1 MYKYPHRKNFSS
13 TNFNFGSGRHI
24 CRLESVLPLTFD
36 SSKVAV
42 YGLSTEGY
50 KIASHISNKGIP
62 VSIIDDSSGMAIT
75 LKPDI
80 AKTYSSVTSFIQ
92 DETLLDFEPFDV
104 AINNAS
110 YIFFSPRIRKSGPD
124 ARNHIVSKFQ
134 DVIKHVSKDSSIIYT
149 VPAGFGVNNENITL
163 IEHRTGLNVG
173 KNIFYHYMPVSSIS
187 SSLFDAIIG
196 TRTELNSSLANML
209 DGLYSDQTIKV
220 VDIEA
225 AEYIYCIRI
234 LRHYGSMSP
243 IFEICKF
250 ADNNFQHQDTET
262 ESFDEMYLD
271 DLIAGL
277 FDLNTILSSL
287 TGISPLTL
295 LLKGNIATV
304 ENYIKHLTEQIKIIL
319 KKYELKASKTKAI
332 ISWTFD
338 PNEMRGDRLEIISRL
353 ESRLKDYVGDV
364 ERQDSMF
371 DFYSSEKK
379 LIVISC
385 SKADFQRL
393 VKNNPNSEI
402 IILKATPLLG
412 QSSVKV

>member
-1 MYKYPHRKNFSS
+1 M
-13 TNFNFGSGRHI
+13 
-24 CRLESVLPLTFD
+24 PLTVE

-50 KIASHISNKGIP
+50 RIASHISNKGIP

-110 YIFFSPRIRKSGPD
+110 FIFFSPRIRKSWPD

-163 IEHRTGLNVG
+163 IEHRTGLSVG
-173 KNIFYHYMPVSSIS
+173 KNIFYYYMPISSIS
-187 SSLFDAIIG
+187 SNLFDAIIG
-196 TRTELNSSLANML
+196 SKTELNSNFASML
-209 DGLYSDQTIKV
+209 SGLYSDKTMKI
-220 VDIEA
+220 VDIES

-234 LRHYGSMSP
+234 LRHYGLMSP

-250 ADNNFQHQDTET
+250 ADNNFQHQNTET

-271 DLIAGL
+271 DLVGGL

-379 LIVISC
+379 LIIVSC
-385 SKADFQRL
+385 SKTDFQRL
-393 VKNNPNSEI
+393 TEYNPNSEI

-412 QSSVKV
+412 QSNIQA

>member
-1 MYKYPHRKNFSS
+1 M
-13 TNFNFGSGRHI
+13 
-24 CRLESVLPLTFD
+24 SVDPL
-36 SSKVAV
+36 KVAV

-110 YIFFSPRIRKSGPD
+110 YIFFTPRIRKSWPD
-124 ARNHIVSKFQ
+124 AKNHIGSKFQ
-134 DVIKHVSKDSSIIYT
+134 DVIKHLNKDSTIIYT

-163 IEHRTGLNVG
+163 IEHRTGLSVG
-173 KNIFYHYMPVSSIS
+173 KNIFYHYMPISSIPS
-187 SSLFDAIIG
+187 ALFDVIIG
-196 TRTELNSSLANML
+196 TKSELDSNLRSLLSGLDSSNR
-209 DGLYSDQTIKV
+209 IKV
-220 VDIEA
+220 VDIES
-225 AEYIYCIRI
+225 AEYLYSIRI
-234 LRHYGSMSP
+234 LRHYGLMSP

-250 ADNNFQHQDTET
+250 ADNTYQSQIMEN
-262 ESFDEMYLD
+262 ESYDEMYID
-271 DLIAGL
+271 DLVGGL

-295 LLKGNIATV
+295 LVKGNIATV
-304 ENYIKHLTEQIKIIL
+304 ENYLKHLTEQIKIIL

-338 PNEMRGDRLEIISRL
+338 PNEMRGDRLDIISRL

-364 ERQDSMF
+364 ERHDSLF

-379 LIVISC
+379 IIVVSC
-385 SKADFQRL
+385 SKDDFDRL
-393 VKNNPNSEI
+393 NKNNPNSEI
-402 IILKATPLLG
+402 IIIKATPILG
-412 QSSVKV
+412 QSNIQA

>member
-1 MYKYPHRKNFSS
+1 M
-13 TNFNFGSGRHI
+13 
-24 CRLESVLPLTFD
+24 SVDPL
-36 SSKVAV
+36 KVAV

-110 YIFFSPRIRKSGPD
+110 FIFFTPRIRKSWPD
-124 ARNHIVSKFQ
+124 AKNHIGSKFQ
-134 DVIKHVSKDSSIIYT
+134 DVIKHVNKDSSIIYT

-163 IEHRTGLNVG
+163 IEHRTGLSVG
-173 KNIFYHYMPVSSIS
+173 KNIFYHYMPISSIPS
-187 SSLFDAIIG
+187 ALFDAIIG
-196 TRTELNSSLANML
+196 TKSELDSNLTSLLSGLDSSN
-209 DGLYSDQTIKV
+209 TIKV
-220 VDIEA
+220 VDIES
-225 AEYIYCIRI
+225 AEYLYSIRI
-234 LRHYGSMSP
+234 LRHYGLMSP

-250 ADNNFQHQDTET
+250 ADSTYQSQIMEN
-262 ESFDEMYLD
+262 ESYDEIYID
-271 DLIAGL
+271 DLVGGL

-295 LLKGNIATV
+295 LVKGNIATV
-304 ENYIKHLTEQIKIIL
+304 ENYLKHLTEQIKIIL

-338 PNEMRGDRLEIISRL
+338 PNEMRGDRLDIISRL
-353 ESRLKDYVGDV
+353 ESRLRDYVGDV
-364 ERQDSMF
+364 ERHDSLF

-379 LIVISC
+379 IIVVSC
-385 SKADFQRL
+385 SKDDFDRL
-393 VKNNPNSEI
+393 NKNNPNSEI
-402 IILKATPLLG
+402 IMIKATPILV
-412 QSSVKV
+412 QSGIRA

>member
-1 MYKYPHRKNFSS
+1 
-13 TNFNFGSGRHI
+13 
-24 CRLESVLPLTFD
+24 LPLTFD

-110 YIFFSPRIRKSGPD
+110 YIFFSPRIRKSWPD

-220 VDIEA
+220 VDMEA

-271 DLIAGL
+271 DLVAGL

-379 LIVISC
+379 LIVVSC
-385 SKADFQRL
+385 SKTDFQKL
-393 VKNNPNSEI
+393 TKNNPNSEI

-412 QSSVKV
+412 QSNLQA

>member
-1 MYKYPHRKNFSS
+1 L
-13 TNFNFGSGRHI
+13 TA
-24 CRLESVLPLTFD
+24 ESL
-36 SSKVAV
+36 KVAV

-50 KIASHISNKGIP
+50 KIASHISTKGIP

-104 AINNAS
+104 AINSAS
-110 YIFFSPRIRKSGPD
+110 FIFFTPRIRKSWPD
-124 ARNHIVSKFQ
+124 AKNHIGSKFQ
-134 DVIKHVSKDSSIIYT
+134 DVIKHVNKDSSIINA

-163 IEHRTGLNVG
+163 IERRTGLSVG

-187 SSLFDAIIG
+187 STLFGSSIG
-196 TRTELNSSLANML
+196 TKSQVNSNLTSLLN
-209 DGLYSDQTIKV
+209 GLYPNNMMKI
-220 VDIEA
+220 VDIES

-234 LRHYGSMSP
+234 LRHYGLMSP

-250 ADNNFQHQDTET
+250 ADHNFQSQMM
-262 ESFDEMYLD
+262 ESGSIDEIFLD
-271 DLIAGL
+271 DLVVGL

-287 TGISPLTL
+287 AGISPLTL
-295 LLKGNIATV
+295 LVKGNIATV
-304 ENYIKHLTEQIKIIL
+304 ENYLKHLTEQIKILL
-319 KKYELKASKTKAI
+319 KRFELKASKTKAI

-364 ERQDSMF
+364 ERHDSIF

-379 LIVISC
+379 LIVLSC
-385 SKADFQRL
+385 SKTDFEKL
-393 VKNNPNSEI
+393 NKNNPNSEI
-402 IILKATPLLG
+402 IIVKATPLL
-412 QSSVKV
+412 VKSGIGG

>member
-1 MYKYPHRKNFSS
+1 LRS
-13 TNFNFGSGRHI
+13 I
-24 CRLESVLPLTFD
+24 LPLTVE

-50 KIASHISNKGIP
+50 RIASHISTKGIP

-110 YIFFSPRIRKSGPD
+110 FIFFSPRIRKSWPD

-163 IEHRTGLNVG
+163 IEHRTGLSVG
-173 KNIFYHYMPVSSIS
+173 KNIFYHYMPISSIS
-187 SSLFDAIIG
+187 SNLFDAIIG
-196 TRTELNSSLANML
+196 TRTELNSNFASML
-209 DGLYSDQTIKV
+209 SGLYSDKTMKM
-220 VDIEA
+220 VDIES

-234 LRHYGSMSP
+234 LRHYGLMSP

-250 ADNNFQHQDTET
+250 ADNNFQHQNTET

-271 DLIAGL
+271 DLVGGL

-304 ENYIKHLTEQIKIIL
+304 ENYIKHLTEHIKIIL

-332 ISWTFD
+332 ISWTCD

-379 LIVISC
+379 LIVVSC
-385 SKADFQRL
+385 SKTDFQKL
-393 VKNNPNSEI
+393 TKNNPNSEI

-412 QSSVKV
+412 QSNLQA

>member
-1 MYKYPHRKNFSS
+1 M
-13 TNFNFGSGRHI
+13 
-24 CRLESVLPLTFD
+24 PLTVE

-50 KIASHISNKGIP
+50 RIASHISNKGIP

-110 YIFFSPRIRKSGPD
+110 FIFFSPRIRKSWPD

-149 VPAGFGVNNENITL
+149 VPAGFGVNNENIAL
-163 IEHRTGLNVG
+163 IEHRTGLSVG
-173 KNIFYHYMPVSSIS
+173 KNIFYHYMPISSIS
-187 SSLFDAIIG
+187 SNLFDAIIG
-196 TRTELNSSLANML
+196 TKTELNSNLASML
-209 DGLYSDQTIKV
+209 SGLYSDKTMKV
-220 VDIEA
+220 VDIES

-234 LRHYGSMSP
+234 LRHYGLMSP

-250 ADNNFQHQDTET
+250 ADNNFQHQNTET

-271 DLIAGL
+271 DLVGGL
-277 FDLNTILSSL
+277 FDLNIILSSL

-353 ESRLKDYVGDV
+353 ESRLKDYVGEV

-379 LIVISC
+379 LIIVSC
-385 SKADFQRL
+385 SKTDFQRL
-393 VKNNPNSEI
+393 TENNPNSEI

-412 QSSVKV
+412 QSNIQA

>member
-1 MYKYPHRKNFSS
+1 M
-13 TNFNFGSGRHI
+13 
-24 CRLESVLPLTFD
+24 SVDPL
-36 SSKVAV
+36 KVAV

-110 YIFFSPRIRKSGPD
+110 YIFFTPRIRKSWPD
-124 ARNHIVSKFQ
+124 AKNHIGSKFQ
-134 DVIKHVSKDSSIIYT
+134 DVIKHVNKDSSIIYT

-163 IEHRTGLNVG
+163 IEHRTGLSVG
-173 KNIFYHYMPVSSIS
+173 KNIFYHYMPISSIPS
-187 SSLFDAIIG
+187 ALFDAIIG
-196 TRTELNSSLANML
+196 TKSELHSNLTSLLSGLDSSNR
-209 DGLYSDQTIKV
+209 IKV
-220 VDIEA
+220 VDIES
-225 AEYIYCIRI
+225 AEYLYSIRI
-234 LRHYGSMSP
+234 LRHYGLMSP

-250 ADNNFQHQDTET
+250 ADNSYQSKIMEN
-262 ESFDEMYLD
+262 ESYDEMYID
-271 DLIAGL
+271 DLVGGL

-295 LLKGNIATV
+295 LVKGNIATV
-304 ENYIKHLTEQIKIIL
+304 ENYLKHLTEQIKIIL

-338 PNEMRGDRLEIISRL
+338 PNEMRGDRLDIISRL

-364 ERQDSMF
+364 ERHDSLF

-379 LIVISC
+379 IIVVSC
-385 SKADFQRL
+385 SKDDFDRL
-393 VKNNPNSEI
+393 NKNNPNSEI
-402 IILKATPLLG
+402 IIIKATPILG
-412 QSSVKV
+412 QSNIQA

>member
-1 MYKYPHRKNFSS
+1 M
-13 TNFNFGSGRHI
+13 
-24 CRLESVLPLTFD
+24 SVDPL
-36 SSKVAV
+36 KVAV

-104 AINNAS
+104 AISNAS
-110 YIFFSPRIRKSGPD
+110 YIFFTPRIRKSWPD
-124 ARNHIVSKFQ
+124 AKNHIGSKFQ
-134 DVIKHVSKDSSIIYT
+134 DVIKHVNKDSSIIYT

-163 IEHRTGLNVG
+163 IEHRTGLSVG
-173 KNIFYHYMPVSSIS
+173 KNIFYHYMPISSIPS
-187 SSLFDAIIG
+187 ALFDAIIG
-196 TRTELNSSLANML
+196 TKSELDSNLTSLLSGLDSSN
-209 DGLYSDQTIKV
+209 TIKV
-220 VDIEA
+220 VDIES
-225 AEYIYCIRI
+225 AEYLYSIRI
-234 LRHYGSMSP
+234 LRHYGLMSP

-250 ADNNFQHQDTET
+250 ADSTYQSQIMEN
-262 ESFDEMYLD
+262 ESYDEIYID
-271 DLIAGL
+271 DLVGGL

-295 LLKGNIATV
+295 LVKGNIATV
-304 ENYIKHLTEQIKIIL
+304 ENYLKHLTEQIKIIL

-338 PNEMRGDRLEIISRL
+338 PNEMRGDRLDIISRL
-353 ESRLKDYVGDV
+353 ESRLRDYVGDV
-364 ERQDSMF
+364 ERHDSLF

-379 LIVISC
+379 IIVVSC
-385 SKADFQRL
+385 SKNDFDRL
-393 VKNNPNSEI
+393 NKNNPNSEI
-402 IILKATPLLG
+402 IMIKATPILG
-412 QSSVKV
+412 QSNIQA

>member
-1 MYKYPHRKNFSS
+1 MELVLLLSA
-13 TNFNFGSGRHI
+13 
-24 CRLESVLPLTFD
+24 ESL
-36 SSKVAV
+36 KVAV

-50 KIASHISNKGIP
+50 KIASHISSKGIP

-110 YIFFSPRIRKSGPD
+110 FIFFTPRIRKSWPD
-124 ARNHIVSKFQ
+124 AKNHIGSKFQ
-134 DVIKHVSKDSSIIYT
+134 DVIKHVNKDSSIIYS

-163 IEHRTGLNVG
+163 IERRTGLSVG
-173 KNIFYHYMPVSSIS
+173 KNIFYHYMPISSIS
-187 SSLFDAIIG
+187 STLFEPILGTKSHLNPNLTSL
-196 TRTELNSSLANML
+196 LN
-209 DGLYSDQTIKV
+209 GLYPNNTMKIV
-220 VDIEA
+220 GIES
-225 AEYIYCIRI
+225 AEYVYCIRI
-234 LRHYGSMSP
+234 LRHYGLMSP

-250 ADNNFQHQDTET
+250 ADHTFQSQIM
-262 ESFDEMYLD
+262 ESESLDEIYLD
-271 DLIAGL
+271 DLVVGL
-277 FDLNTILSSL
+277 FDLNTILYSL
-287 TGISPLTL
+287 AGISPLTL
-295 LLKGNIATV
+295 LVKGNIATV

-319 KKYELKASKTKAI
+319 KRFELKASRTKAI

-364 ERQDSMF
+364 ERHDSIF

-379 LIVISC
+379 LIVLSC
-385 SKADFQRL
+385 SKTDFEKL
-393 VKNNPNSEI
+393 NKNNPNSEI
-402 IILKATPLLG
+402 IIVKATPLLVQPSIRG
-412 QSSVKV
+412 

>member
-1 MYKYPHRKNFSS
+1 MSASS
-13 TNFNFGSGRHI
+13 
-24 CRLESVLPLTFD
+24 L
-36 SSKVAV
+36 KVAV

-50 KIASHISNKGIP
+50 RIASHISNKGIP

-75 LKPDI
+75 LKQDI

-104 AINNAS
+104 AVNNAS
-110 YIFFSPRIRKSGPD
+110 FIFFTPRIRKSWPD
-124 ARNHIVSKFQ
+124 AKNHIGSKFQ
-134 DVIKHVSKDSSIIYT
+134 DVIKHVNKDSSIINT
-149 VPAGFGVNNENITL
+149 VPAGFGANNEYITL

-173 KNIFYHYMPVSSIS
+173 KNIFYHYMPISSIS
-187 SSLFDAIIG
+187 STVFDAIIG
-196 TRTELNSSLANML
+196 TRSEVNPNLESML
-209 DGLYSDQTIKV
+209 SQLYPYSTLKV
-220 VDIEA
+220 VDIES
-225 AEYIYCIRI
+225 AEYFYCIGI
-234 LRHYGSMSP
+234 LRHYGLMSP

-250 ADNNFQHQDTET
+250 ADSSFQSQMIESQ
-262 ESFDEMYLD
+262 SFDDLYLD
-271 DLIAGL
+271 DLVSGL

-287 TGISPLTL
+287 AGISPLTL

-304 ENYIKHLTEQIKIIL
+304 ENYIKYLTEQIKIIL

-364 ERQDSMF
+364 ERHDSIF

-379 LIVISC
+379 LIVVSC
-385 SKADFQRL
+385 SKIDFERIN
-393 VKNNPNSEI
+393 KNNPNSEI
-402 IILKATPLLG
+402 IIVKATPLLG
-412 QSSVKV
+412 QSRLQS

>member
-1 MYKYPHRKNFSS
+1 M
-13 TNFNFGSGRHI
+13 GSI
-24 CRLESVLPLTFD
+24 LPLTVE

-50 KIASHISNKGIP
+50 RIASHISNKGIP

-80 AKTYSSVTSFIQ
+80 FKTYSSVTSFIQ

-110 YIFFSPRIRKSGPD
+110 FIFFSPRIRKSWPD

-163 IEHRTGLNVG
+163 IEHRTGLSVG
-173 KNIFYHYMPVSSIS
+173 KNIFYHYMPISSIS
-187 SSLFDAIIG
+187 SNLFDAIIG
-196 TRTELNSSLANML
+196 TRTELNSNFASML
-209 DGLYSDQTIKV
+209 SGLYSDKTMKM
-220 VDIEA
+220 VDIES

-234 LRHYGSMSP
+234 LRHYGLMSP

-250 ADNNFQHQDTET
+250 ADNNFQHQNTET

-271 DLIAGL
+271 DLVGGL

-338 PNEMRGDRLEIISRL
+338 PNEMRGDRLEIVSRL

-364 ERQDSMF
+364 ERQESMF

-379 LIVISC
+379 LIVVSC
-385 SKADFQRL
+385 SKTDFQKL
-393 VKNNPNSEI
+393 TKNNPNSEI
-402 IILKATPLLG
+402 IILRATPLLG
-412 QSSVKV
+412 QSNLQA

>member
-1 MYKYPHRKNFSS
+1 L
-13 TNFNFGSGRHI
+13 GSI
-24 CRLESVLPLTFD
+24 LPLTVE

-50 KIASHISNKGIP
+50 RIASHISNKGIP

-80 AKTYSSVTSFIQ
+80 FKTYSSVTSFIQ

-110 YIFFSPRIRKSGPD
+110 FIFFSPRIRKSWPD

-163 IEHRTGLNVG
+163 IEHRTGLSVG
-173 KNIFYHYMPVSSIS
+173 KNIFYHYMPISSIS
-187 SSLFDAIIG
+187 SILFDAIIG
-196 TRTELNSSLANML
+196 TRTELNSNFASML
-209 DGLYSDQTIKV
+209 SGLYSDKTMEI
-220 VDIEA
+220 VDIES

-234 LRHYGSMSP
+234 LRHYGLMSP

-250 ADNNFQHQDTET
+250 ADNNFQHQNTET

-271 DLIAGL
+271 DLVGGL

-379 LIVISC
+379 LIVVSC
-385 SKADFQRL
+385 SKTDFQKL
-393 VKNNPNSEI
+393 TKNNPNSEI

-412 QSSVKV
+412 QSNLQA

>member
-1 MYKYPHRKNFSS
+1 L
-13 TNFNFGSGRHI
+13 GSI
-24 CRLESVLPLTFD
+24 LPLTVE

-50 KIASHISNKGIP
+50 RIASHISNKGIP

-110 YIFFSPRIRKSGPD
+110 FIFFSPRIRKSWPD

-149 VPAGFGVNNENITL
+149 VPAGFGVNNENIAL
-163 IEHRTGLNVG
+163 IEHRTGLSVG
-173 KNIFYHYMPVSSIS
+173 KNIFYHYMPISSIS
-187 SSLFDAIIG
+187 SNFDAIIG
-196 TRTELNSSLANML
+196 TKTELNSNFASML
-209 DGLYSDQTIKV
+209 SGLYSDKTMKV
-220 VDIEA
+220 VDIES

-234 LRHYGSMSP
+234 LRHYGLMSP

-250 ADNNFQHQDTET
+250 ADNNFQHQNTET

-271 DLIAGL
+271 DLVGGL

-379 LIVISC
+379 LIIVSC
-385 SKADFQRL
+385 SKTDFQRL
-393 VKNNPNSEI
+393 TENNPNSEI

-412 QSSVKV
+412 QSNIQA

>member
-1 MYKYPHRKNFSS
+1 M
-13 TNFNFGSGRHI
+13 GSI
-24 CRLESVLPLTFD
+24 LPLTVE

-50 KIASHISNKGIP
+50 RIASHISTKGIP

-110 YIFFSPRIRKSGPD
+110 FIFFSPRIRKSWPD

-163 IEHRTGLNVG
+163 IEHRTGLSVG
-173 KNIFYHYMPVSSIS
+173 KNIFYHYMPISSIS
-187 SSLFDAIIG
+187 SNLFDAIIG
-196 TRTELNSSLANML
+196 TRTELNSNFASML
-209 DGLYSDQTIKV
+209 SGLYSDKTMKI
-220 VDIEA
+220 VDIES

-234 LRHYGSMSP
+234 LRHYGLMSP

-250 ADNNFQHQDTET
+250 ADNNFQHQNTET

-271 DLIAGL
+271 DLVGGL

-332 ISWTFD
+332 ISWTCD
-338 PNEMRGDRLEIISRL
+338 PNEMRGDRLEIVSRL

-379 LIVISC
+379 LIVVSC
-385 SKADFQRL
+385 SKTDFQKL
-393 VKNNPNSEI
+393 TKNNPNSEI

-412 QSSVKV
+412 QSNLQA

>member
-1 MYKYPHRKNFSS
+1 MSASS
-13 TNFNFGSGRHI
+13 
-24 CRLESVLPLTFD
+24 L
-36 SSKVAV
+36 KVAV

-50 KIASHISNKGIP
+50 RIASHISNKGIP

-75 LKPDI
+75 LKQDI

-104 AINNAS
+104 AVNNAS
-110 YIFFSPRIRKSGPD
+110 FIFFTPRIRKSWPD
-124 ARNHIVSKFQ
+124 AKNHIGSKFQ
-134 DVIKHVSKDSSIIYT
+134 DVIKHVNKDSSIINT
-149 VPAGFGVNNENITL
+149 VPAGFGANNEYITL

-173 KNIFYHYMPVSSIS
+173 KNIFYHYMPISSIS
-187 SSLFDAIIG
+187 STVFDAIIG
-196 TRTELNSSLANML
+196 TRSEVNPNLESML
-209 DGLYSDQTIKV
+209 SQLYPYNTLKV
-220 VDIEA
+220 VDIES
-225 AEYIYCIRI
+225 AEYFYCIGI
-234 LRHYGSMSP
+234 LRHYGLMSP

-250 ADNNFQHQDTET
+250 ADSSFQSQMIESQ
-262 ESFDEMYLD
+262 SFDDLYLD
-271 DLIAGL
+271 DLVSGL

-287 TGISPLTL
+287 AGISPLTL

-304 ENYIKHLTEQIKIIL
+304 ENYIKYLTEQIKIIL

-379 LIVISC
+379 LIVVSC
-385 SKADFQRL
+385 SKPDFERIT
-393 VKNNPNSEI
+393 KNNPNSEI
-402 IILKATPLLG
+402 IIVKATPLLG
-412 QSSVKV
+412 QSRLQS

>member
-1 MYKYPHRKNFSS
+1 MYRWPNGKNFSS
-13 TNFNFGSGRHI
+13 TNFNFGSDTRI
-24 CRLESVLPLTFD
+24 CHLERIMSMNAETL
-36 SSKVAV
+36 KVAV

-50 KIASHISNKGIP
+50 KIASHISTKGIH

-110 YIFFSPRIRKSGPD
+110 FVFFTPRIRKSWPD
-124 ARNHIVSKFQ
+124 AKSHIVSKFQ
-134 DVIKHVSKDSSIIYT
+134 DVIKHVNKDSSIIYT
-149 VPAGFGVNNENITL
+149 VPTGFGVNNENITL
-163 IEHRTGLNVG
+163 IERRTGLSVG
-173 KNIFYHYMPVSSIS
+173 KNIFYHYMPMSPIS
-187 SSLFDAIIG
+187 STIFETIIG
-196 TRTELNSSLANML
+196 TKSELNSVFVNLLN
-209 DGLYSDQTIKV
+209 GLFPSSAIKTL
-220 VDIEA
+220 DIES

-234 LRHYGSMSP
+234 LKHYGLMSP

-250 ADNNFQHQDTET
+250 AERSFQSQMMQF
-262 ESFDEMYLD
+262 ESLDEIYLD
-271 DLIAGL
+271 DLVSGL

-287 TGISPLTL
+287 SGISPLTL
-295 LLKGNIATV
+295 LVKGNIATI

-319 KKYELKASKTKAI
+319 KKFELKASKTKAI

-364 ERQDSMF
+364 ERQDSRF
-371 DFYSSEKK
+371 DYYSSEKK
-379 LIVISC
+379 VIIVSC
-385 SKADFQRL
+385 SKADFNKIQ
-393 VKNNPNSEI
+393 NNPTSEI
-402 IILKATPLLG
+402 LIVKATPILG
-412 QSSVKV
+412 QIPD

>member
-1 MYKYPHRKNFSS
+1 
-13 TNFNFGSGRHI
+13 
-24 CRLESVLPLTFD
+24 L
-36 SSKVAV
+36 KVAV

-50 KIASHISNKGIP
+50 KIASHISTKGIP

-110 YIFFSPRIRKSGPD
+110 YIFFTPRIRKSWPD
-124 ARNHIVSKFQ
+124 AKNHIASKFQ

-149 VPAGFGVNNENITL
+149 VPTGFGANNENITL
-163 IEHRTGLNVG
+163 IEHRTGLKVG
-173 KNIFYHYMPVSSIS
+173 KNIFYHYMPVSSIPS
-187 SSLFDAIIG
+187 ALFDAIIG
-196 TRTELNSSLANML
+196 TKSELDSNLTSLLSGLDSSNR
-209 DGLYSDQTIKV
+209 IKV
-220 VDIEA
+220 VDIES
-225 AEYIYCIRI
+225 AEYLYCIRI
-234 LRHYGSMSP
+234 LRHYGLMSP

-250 ADNNFQHQDTET
+250 ADNSYQSKIMEN
-262 ESFDEMYLD
+262 ESYDEMYID
-271 DLIAGL
+271 DLVGGL

-295 LLKGNIATV
+295 LIKGNIATV
-304 ENYIKHLTEQIKIIL
+304 ENYLKHLTEQIKIIL

-338 PNEMRGDRLEIISRL
+338 PNEMRGDRLDIISRL

-364 ERQDSMF
+364 ERHDSLF

-379 LIVISC
+379 IIVVSC
-385 SKADFQRL
+385 SKDDFDRL
-393 VKNNPNSEI
+393 NKNNPNSEI
-402 IILKATPLLG
+402 IIIKATPILG
-412 QSSVKV
+412 QSNIQA

>member
-1 MYKYPHRKNFSS
+1 M
-13 TNFNFGSGRHI
+13 
-24 CRLESVLPLTFD
+24 PLTVE

-50 KIASHISNKGIP
+50 RIASHISTKGIP

-110 YIFFSPRIRKSGPD
+110 FIFFSPRIRKSWPD

-163 IEHRTGLNVG
+163 IEHRTGLSVG
-173 KNIFYHYMPVSSIS
+173 KNIFYHYMPISSIS
-187 SSLFDAIIG
+187 SILFDAIIG
-196 TRTELNSSLANML
+196 TRTELNSNFASML
-209 DGLYSDQTIKV
+209 SGLYSDKTMKM
-220 VDIEA
+220 VDIES

-234 LRHYGSMSP
+234 LRHYGLMSP

-250 ADNNFQHQDTET
+250 ADNNFQHQNTET

-271 DLIAGL
+271 DLVGGL

-379 LIVISC
+379 LIVVSC
-385 SKADFQRL
+385 SKTDFQKL
-393 VKNNPNSEI
+393 TKNNPNSEI

-412 QSSVKV
+412 QSNLQA

>member
-1 MYKYPHRKNFSS
+1 M
-13 TNFNFGSGRHI
+13 GSI
-24 CRLESVLPLTFD
+24 LPLTVE

-50 KIASHISNKGIP
+50 RIASHISNKGIP

-110 YIFFSPRIRKSGPD
+110 FIFFSPRIRKSWPD

-163 IEHRTGLNVG
+163 IEHRTGLSVG
-173 KNIFYHYMPVSSIS
+173 KNIFYHYMPISSIS
-187 SSLFDAIIG
+187 SNLFDAIIG
-196 TRTELNSSLANML
+196 TNTELNSNFASML
-209 DGLYSDQTIKV
+209 SGLYSDKTMKV
-220 VDIEA
+220 VDIES

-234 LRHYGSMSP
+234 LRHYGLMSP

-250 ADNNFQHQDTET
+250 ANNNFQHQNTET

-271 DLIAGL
+271 DLVGGL

-304 ENYIKHLTEQIKIIL
+304 ENYIKNLTEQIKIIL

-379 LIVISC
+379 LIIVSC
-385 SKADFQRL
+385 SKTDFQRL
-393 VKNNPNSEI
+393 TENNPNSEI

-412 QSSVKV
+412 QSNIQA

>member
-1 MYKYPHRKNFSS
+1 
-13 TNFNFGSGRHI
+13 
-24 CRLESVLPLTFD
+24 LSVDPL
-36 SSKVAV
+36 KVAV

-62 VSIIDDSSGMAIT
+62 VSIIDDSSGMAII

-110 YIFFSPRIRKSGPD
+110 FIFFTPRIRKSWPD
-124 ARNHIVSKFQ
+124 AKNHIGSKFQ
-134 DVIKHVSKDSSIIYT
+134 DVIKHLNKDSTIIYT

-163 IEHRTGLNVG
+163 IEHRTGLSVG
-173 KNIFYHYMPVSSIS
+173 KNIFYHYMPISSIPS
-187 SSLFDAIIG
+187 ALFDVIIG
-196 TRTELNSSLANML
+196 TKSELDSNLRSLLSGLDSSNR
-209 DGLYSDQTIKV
+209 IKV
-220 VDIEA
+220 VDIES
-225 AEYIYCIRI
+225 AEYLYSIRI
-234 LRHYGSMSP
+234 LRHYGLMSP

-250 ADNNFQHQDTET
+250 ADNTYQSQIMEN
-262 ESFDEMYLD
+262 ESYDEMYID
-271 DLIAGL
+271 DLVGGL

-295 LLKGNIATV
+295 LVKGNIAAV
-304 ENYIKHLTEQIKIIL
+304 ENYLKHLTEQIKIIL

-338 PNEMRGDRLEIISRL
+338 PNEMRGDRLDIISRL

-364 ERQDSMF
+364 ERHDSLF

-379 LIVISC
+379 IIVVSC
-385 SKADFQRL
+385 SKDDFDRL
-393 VKNNPNSEI
+393 NKNNPNSEI
-402 IILKATPLLG
+402 IIIKATPILG
-412 QSSVKV
+412 QSNIQA

>member
-1 MYKYPHRKNFSS
+1 
-13 TNFNFGSGRHI
+13 
-24 CRLESVLPLTFD
+24 L
-36 SSKVAV
+36 KVAV

-50 KIASHISNKGIP
+50 KIASHISTKGIP

-110 YIFFSPRIRKSGPD
+110 YIFFTPRIRKSWPD
-124 ARNHIVSKFQ
+124 AKNHIASKFQ

-149 VPAGFGVNNENITL
+149 VPTGFGANNENITL
-163 IEHRTGLNVG
+163 IEHRTGLKVG
-173 KNIFYHYMPVSSIS
+173 KNIFYHYMPVSSIPS
-187 SSLFDAIIG
+187 ALFDAIIG
-196 TRTELNSSLANML
+196 TKSELDSNLTSLLSGLDSSNR
-209 DGLYSDQTIKV
+209 IKV
-220 VDIEA
+220 VDIES
-225 AEYIYCIRI
+225 AEYLYCIRI
-234 LRHYGSMSP
+234 LRHYGLMSP

-250 ADNNFQHQDTET
+250 ADNSYQSKIMEN
-262 ESFDEMYLD
+262 ESYDEMYID
-271 DLIAGL
+271 DLVGGL

-295 LLKGNIATV
+295 LIKGNIATV
-304 ENYIKHLTEQIKIIL
+304 ENYLKHLTEQIKIIL

-338 PNEMRGDRLEIISRL
+338 PNEMRGDRLDIISRL

-364 ERQDSMF
+364 ERHDSLF

-379 LIVISC
+379 IIVVSC
-385 SKADFQRL
+385 SKDDFDRL
-393 VKNNPNSEI
+393 NKNNLNSEI
-402 IILKATPLLG
+402 IIIKATPILG
-412 QSSVKV
+412 QSNIQV

>member
-1 MYKYPHRKNFSS
+1 MW
-13 TNFNFGSGRHI
+13 
-24 CRLESVLPLTFD
+24 LVLLLSVDPL
-36 SSKVAV
+36 KVAV

-110 YIFFSPRIRKSGPD
+110 YIFFTPRIRKSWPD
-124 ARNHIVSKFQ
+124 AKNHIGSKFQ
-134 DVIKHVSKDSSIIYT
+134 DVIKHVNKDSSIIYT

-163 IEHRTGLNVG
+163 IEHRTGLRVG
-173 KNIFYHYMPVSSIS
+173 KNIFYHYMPIS
-187 SSLFDAIIG
+187 SMPSALFDAIIG
-196 TRTELNSSLANML
+196 TKSELDSNLTSLLSGLDSSNR
-209 DGLYSDQTIKV
+209 IKV
-220 VDIEA
+220 VDIES
-225 AEYIYCIRI
+225 AEYLYSIRI
-234 LRHYGSMSP
+234 LRHYGLMSP

-250 ADNNFQHQDTET
+250 ADNTYQSQIMEN
-262 ESFDEMYLD
+262 ESYDEMYID
-271 DLIAGL
+271 DLVGGL

-295 LLKGNIATV
+295 LVKGNIAAV
-304 ENYIKHLTEQIKIIL
+304 ENYLKHLTEQIKIIL

-332 ISWTFD
+332 ISWTCD
-338 PNEMRGDRLEIISRL
+338 PNEMRGDRLDIISRL

-364 ERQDSMF
+364 ERHDSFF

-379 LIVISC
+379 IIVVSC
-385 SKADFQRL
+385 SKVDFDRL
-393 VKNNPNSEI
+393 NKNNPNSEI
-402 IILKATPLLG
+402 IIIKATPILG
-412 QSSVKV
+412 QSNIQA

>member
-1 MYKYPHRKNFSS
+1 L
-13 TNFNFGSGRHI
+13 TA
-24 CRLESVLPLTFD
+24 ESL
-36 SSKVAV
+36 KVAV

-50 KIASHISNKGIP
+50 KIASHISTKGIP

-104 AINNAS
+104 AINSAS
-110 YIFFSPRIRKSGPD
+110 FIFFTPRIRKSWPD
-124 ARNHIVSKFQ
+124 AKNHIGSKFQ
-134 DVIKHVSKDSSIIYT
+134 DVIKHVNKDSSIINT

-163 IEHRTGLNVG
+163 IERRTGLSVG

-187 SSLFDAIIG
+187 SSLFESIIG
-196 TRTELNSSLANML
+196 TKSQVNSNLTSLLN
-209 DGLYSDQTIKV
+209 GLYPNNMMKI
-220 VDIEA
+220 VDIES

-234 LRHYGSMSP
+234 LRHYGLMSP

-250 ADNNFQHQDTET
+250 ADHNFQSQIM
-262 ESFDEMYLD
+262 ESGSIDEIFLD
-271 DLIAGL
+271 DLVVGL

-287 TGISPLTL
+287 AGISPLTL
-295 LLKGNIATV
+295 LVKGNIATV
-304 ENYIKHLTEQIKIIL
+304 ENYLKHLTEQIKILL
-319 KKYELKASKTKAI
+319 KRFELKASKTKAI

-364 ERQDSMF
+364 ERHDSIF

-379 LIVISC
+379 IIVLSC
-385 SKADFQRL
+385 SKTDFEKL
-393 VKNNPNSEI
+393 NKNNPNSEI
-402 IILKATPLLG
+402 IIVKATPLLV
-412 QSSVKV
+412 QSGIGG

>member
-1 MYKYPHRKNFSS
+1 M
-13 TNFNFGSGRHI
+13 GSI
-24 CRLESVLPLTFD
+24 LPLTVE
-36 SSKVAV
+36 SSNVAV

-50 KIASHISNKGIP
+50 RIASHISTKGIP

-110 YIFFSPRIRKSGPD
+110 FIFFSPRIRKSWPD

-163 IEHRTGLNVG
+163 IEHRTGLSVG
-173 KNIFYHYMPVSSIS
+173 KNIFYHYMPISSIS
-187 SSLFDAIIG
+187 SILFDAIIG
-196 TRTELNSSLANML
+196 TRTELNSNFASML
-209 DGLYSDQTIKV
+209 SGLYSDKTMKI
-220 VDIEA
+220 VDIES

-234 LRHYGSMSP
+234 LRHYGLMSP

-250 ADNNFQHQDTET
+250 ADNNFQHQNTET

-271 DLIAGL
+271 DLVGGL

-379 LIVISC
+379 LIVVSC
-385 SKADFQRL
+385 SKTDFQKL
-393 VKNNPNSEI
+393 TKNNPNSEI

-412 QSSVKV
+412 QSNLQP

>member
-1 MYKYPHRKNFSS
+1 M
-13 TNFNFGSGRHI
+13 GSI
-24 CRLESVLPLTFD
+24 LPLTVE

-50 KIASHISNKGIP
+50 RIASHISNKGIP

-110 YIFFSPRIRKSGPD
+110 FIFFSPRIRKSWPD

-163 IEHRTGLNVG
+163 IEHRTGLSVG
-173 KNIFYHYMPVSSIS
+173 KNIFYHYMPISSIS
-187 SSLFDAIIG
+187 SNLFDAIIG
-196 TRTELNSSLANML
+196 TRTELNSNFASML
-209 DGLYSDQTIKV
+209 SGLYSDKTMEI
-220 VDIEA
+220 VDIES

-234 LRHYGSMSP
+234 LRHYGLMSP

-250 ADNNFQHQDTET
+250 ADNNFQHQNTET

-271 DLIAGL
+271 DLVGGL

-304 ENYIKHLTEQIKIIL
+304 ENYIKHLTEHIKIIL

-338 PNEMRGDRLEIISRL
+338 PNEMRGDRLEIVSRL

-379 LIVISC
+379 LIVVSC
-385 SKADFQRL
+385 SKTDFQKL
-393 VKNNPNSEI
+393 TKNNPNSEI

-412 QSSVKV
+412 QSNLQA

>member
-1 MYKYPHRKNFSS
+1 
-13 TNFNFGSGRHI
+13 
-24 CRLESVLPLTFD
+24 L
-36 SSKVAV
+36 KVAV

-110 YIFFSPRIRKSGPD
+110 YIFFTPRIRKSWPD
-124 ARNHIVSKFQ
+124 AKNHIGSKFQ
-134 DVIKHVSKDSSIIYT
+134 DVIKHVNKDSSIIYT

-163 IEHRTGLNVG
+163 IEHRTGLSVG
-173 KNIFYHYMPVSSIS
+173 KNIFYHYMPISSIPS
-187 SSLFDAIIG
+187 ALFDAIIG
-196 TRTELNSSLANML
+196 TKSELHSNLTSLLSGLDSSN
-209 DGLYSDQTIKV
+209 TIKV
-220 VDIEA
+220 VDIES
-225 AEYIYCIRI
+225 AEYLYSIRI
-234 LRHYGSMSP
+234 LRHYGLMSP

-250 ADNNFQHQDTET
+250 ADNTYQSQIMEN
-262 ESFDEMYLD
+262 ESYDEMYID
-271 DLIAGL
+271 DLVGGL

-295 LLKGNIATV
+295 LVKGNIATV
-304 ENYIKHLTEQIKIIL
+304 ENYLKHLTEQIKIIL

-338 PNEMRGDRLEIISRL
+338 PNEMRGDRLDIISRL

-364 ERQDSMF
+364 ERHDSLF

-379 LIVISC
+379 IIVVSC
-385 SKADFQRL
+385 SKDDFDRL
-393 VKNNPNSEI
+393 NKNNPNSDI
-402 IILKATPLLG
+402 IIIKATPILG
-412 QSSVKV
+412 QSNIQA

>member
-1 MYKYPHRKNFSS
+1 M
-13 TNFNFGSGRHI
+13 
-24 CRLESVLPLTFD
+24 
-36 SSKVAV
+36 KVAV

-50 KIASHISNKGIP
+50 KIASHISTKGIP

-110 YIFFSPRIRKSGPD
+110 FIFFTPRIRKSWPD
-124 ARNHIVSKFQ
+124 AKNHIGSKFQ
-134 DVIKHVSKDSSIIYT
+134 DVIKHVNKDSSIIYS

-163 IEHRTGLNVG
+163 IERRTGLSVG
-173 KNIFYHYMPVSSIS
+173 KNIFYHYMPISSIS
-187 SSLFDAIIG
+187 STLFEPIIG
-196 TRTELNSSLANML
+196 TKSRVNSNLTSLLN
-209 DGLYSDQTIKV
+209 GLHPNNTMKI
-220 VDIEA
+220 VDIES

-234 LRHYGSMSP
+234 LRHYGLMSP

-250 ADNNFQHQDTET
+250 ADHTFQSQIM
-262 ESFDEMYLD
+262 ESESIDEIYLD
-271 DLIAGL
+271 DLVVGL
-277 FDLNTILSSL
+277 FDLNTILYSL
-287 TGISPLTL
+287 AGISPLTL
-295 LLKGNIATV
+295 LVKGNIATV

-319 KKYELKASKTKAI
+319 KRFELKASKTKAI

-364 ERQDSMF
+364 ERHDSIF

-379 LIVISC
+379 LIVLSC
-385 SKADFQRL
+385 SKTDFEKL
-393 VKNNPNSEI
+393 NKNNPNSEI
-402 IILKATPLLG
+402 IIVKATPLLVQPSIRG
-412 QSSVKV
+412 

>member
-1 MYKYPHRKNFSS
+1 M
-13 TNFNFGSGRHI
+13 
-24 CRLESVLPLTFD
+24 
-36 SSKVAV
+36 KVAV

-75 LKPDI
+75 LRPDI

-110 YIFFSPRIRKSGPD
+110 YIFFTPRIRKSWPD
-124 ARNHIVSKFQ
+124 AKNHIGSKFQ

-149 VPAGFGVNNENITL
+149 VPAGFGVNNENIAL
-163 IEHRTGLNVG
+163 IEHRTGLSVG
-173 KNIFYHYMPVSSIS
+173 KNIFYHYMPVSSIPS
-187 SSLFDAIIG
+187 ALFDAIIG
-196 TRTELNSSLANML
+196 TKSELDSNLTSLLSGLDSSNR
-209 DGLYSDQTIKV
+209 IKV
-220 VDIEA
+220 VDIES
-225 AEYIYCIRI
+225 AEYLYSIRI
-234 LRHYGSMSP
+234 LRHYGLMSP

-250 ADNNFQHQDTET
+250 ADNTYQSQIMEN
-262 ESFDEMYLD
+262 ESYDEMYID
-271 DLIAGL
+271 DLVGGL

-295 LLKGNIATV
+295 LVKGNIATV
-304 ENYIKHLTEQIKIIL
+304 ENYLKHLTEQIKIIL

-338 PNEMRGDRLEIISRL
+338 PNEMRGDRLDIISRL

-364 ERQDSMF
+364 ERHDSLF

-379 LIVISC
+379 IIVVSC
-385 SKADFQRL
+385 SKDDFDRL
-393 VKNNPNSEI
+393 NKNNPNSEI
-402 IILKATPLLG
+402 IIIKATPILG
-412 QSSVKV
+412 QSNIQA